1 MKQLPIAWL
10 QEDEIENIRRYDL
23 GFNRAKEVLLNTV
36 TIKLPNISGDSIY
49 IGLTEDL
56 SDVLYVYCK
65 SDDGFRRIVV
75 ARRANKKE
83 KDAFF
88 ASIARFL

>member
-23 GFNRAKEVLLNTV
+23 GFKRAKEVLLNTA
-36 TIKLPNISGDSIY
+36 TIKLPNISGDSVY

-56 SDVLYVYCK
+56 LDVLYVYCK
-65 SDDGFRRIVV
+65 KDDGFRRIVV
-75 ARRANKKE
+75 ARRATNKE
-83 KDAFF
+83 KDTFF